1 MAKGLR
7 CLQVIATSGRPVSLS
22 EIAKAM
28 DTNKAAVTRLCYT
41 FTELGFL
48 QRDARK
54 YYQLTPNIL
63 KLGYL
68 AVCDMGWRDIAK
80 YHLRKLFEEVN
91 HTVSLS
97 IVDGDEI
104 VFLIRFTTKK
114 HLPFNIRMGT
124 KLPIYCTAMG
134 KVLMAVG
141 NPEITKSIL
150 DRLVFRSLTV
160 HTITRRDVFLEELK
174 RVKQIGYAL
183 NDEELSIGNRSIAA
197 PVMDKSGYAVAAI
210 VISVP
215 AAQYSL
221 DELEKTFAPK
231 IIRTAHDISQS
242 LIKAQTLP
250 PNGGTF

>member
-1 MAKGLR
+1 
-7 CLQVIATSGRPVSLS
+7 VIATSGRPVSLS

-28 DTNKAAVTRLCYT
+28 DTNKAAVTRLFYT

-63 KLGYL
+63 TLGY
-68 AVCDMGWRDIAK
+68 AAICDMGWRDIAK
-80 YHLRKLFEEVN
+80 YHLRKLFEEIN

-97 IVDGDEI
+97 ILEGDEI
-104 VFLIRFTTKK
+104 VFLIRFRAKK
-114 HLPFNIRMGT
+114 HLPFDIRMGT
-124 KLPIYCTAMG
+124 KLPVNCTAMG
-134 KVLMAVG
+134 KVLLAAG
-141 NPEITKSIL
+141 NPEITKPVL
-150 DRLVFRSLTV
+150 DRLVFTSLTV

-174 RVKQIGYAL
+174 RVKQMGYAL
-183 NDEELSIGNRSIAA
+183 NDEELSIGNRSIAV

-215 AAQYSL
+215 TAQYRL

-231 IIRTAHDISQS
+231 IVRTAHDISQS
-242 LIKAQTLP
+242 LTKAETSP
-250 PNGGTF
+250 SNGGTF